1 MKSTPNIRKALIA
14 CVLLIAISGVYLQT
28 GSFNFLAFDDDIY
41 VFNNPVIRQGVSWKG
56 ILWAFDFS
64 HTQAATYWHPVT
76 WISHMV
82 DYEIFSLNPGAH
94 HLINVAFHYASSVL
108 LFLILIRITRAP
120 WKSAFVAMLFAVH
133 PLNVESVAWVAERKS
148 VLSTFLWMLTTL
160 AYLRYTRKQ
169 SFFSYLVILILFA
182 IGLMSKPALVT
193 LPFVF
198 ILLDFWPLG
207 RLNSLGLNNKNGN
220 SSHLK
225 ALDARAFPALKKLLS
240 EKTPLFLMSIA
251 SVAVSSLSLQGK
263 GNLIGTE
270 TISMGQRIG
279 HGLVSYGMY
288 LGKIIWPT
296 DMAVF
301 YPPAETTP
309 VLHSVLAGIL
319 LVCITI
325 LTVVL
330 RNKRPYLL
338 FGWLWYCITLTP
350 MIGLMRAGLWPS
362 MADRFTYIPSIGI
375 FIMLTWL
382 IADLLASMKMTRSFV
397 VFLGIAVTIS
407 LAGVSY
413 FQVRHWQGT
422 RPLFEH
428 ALRVTENNYLAHFK
442 LFMLEKSE
450 GKNEKATWHYN
461 KALTLNP
468 TFVAMGH
475 NVLGYKFAIKGKLEE
490 AKIQFLKAVEIL
502 PAYAETRSNLGVVL
516 ARMGDYKNA
525 VFHLKKAVQL
535 DPGFKKAKMNLDNI
549 LKQKPDLK

>member
-1 MKSTPNIRKALIA
+1 MKSIPNIRKALIA
-14 CVLLIAISGVYLQT
+14 CVLLIAISGVYFQA
-28 GSFNFLAFDDDIY
+28 GSFDFVAFDDDIY
-41 VFNNPVIRQGVSWKG
+41 VFNNPVVCQGVSWEG

-64 HTQAATYWHPVT
+64 HSLAATYWHPVT

-198 ILLDFWPLG
+198 ILLDFWPLR

-296 DMAVF
+296 DMAIF
-301 YPPAETTP
+301 YPPPETTP
-309 VLHSVLAGIL
+309 ILHSVCAAIL
-319 LVCITI
+319 LAFITI
-325 LTVVL
+325 LTVAL

-535 DPGFKKAKMNLDNI
+535 DPGFKKAKMNFDNI